1 MGKEKIVGILKQIN
15 ICDLFVLEAIGIIGE
30 VE

>member
-1 MGKEKIVGILKQIN
+1 MGKEKIVDILKQIN
-15 ICDLFVLEAIGIIGE
+15 IYALFLLEAIGIIGE